1 MNYSVKVNG
10 VQAEVF
16 EETVF
21 TVPYNNTEA
30 MECVSFDI
38 SGRTELEITSET
50 EVESVIV
57 RPLSSKVSAR
67 IEDGI
72 IKITIDRP
80 MKLSVEINGSVH
92 GNLAVFAEK
101 DCYGDFCADRENVIF
116 FKKGIHKKDI
126 FRINKSGTVVYLERG
141 AVLSGKLLIENCE
154 NVTVC
159 GYGKITMA
167 GIDRNI
173 MPMERQR
180 ALELHNCRNCIVR
193 DIMIT
198 DSANWSFRMMG
209 CDGID
214 VENIKII
221 GCRGNSDGIDVCG
234 SRNVT
239 VSGIFTRTW
248 DDSFVVKALDTG
260 DAENIVFRD
269 SVLWNDFA
277 RPIEVG
283 VELRADN
290 VKNILFE
297 NIDIIHSPTGYPVLG
312 IHHGDRAKVR
322 NITFSDIRIEDAPGA
337 QIFDIRITKAVW
349 NRDKGMGDIAGV
361 HLKNISYVGCPGMP
375 YSLSDSRIQGFGPE
389 NTVRDVTIENLS
401 ILGEYASDAL
411 TGGIQI
417 MDYAY
422 DVKFKC
428 PENNRLQPIITKLE
442 LSEAESEIGRYI
454 VTASL
459 ENPNVKPWQGNIR
472 LQISP
477 VNTAKQE
484 CTEIRAEIQPS
495 ERICKDF
502 DVSLQPGKYLLSIQ
516 SDSPCVRGDR
526 RFLNIPL
533 KLDSSEKRLEFHNYY
548 GDSAGINL
556 SVSDDSLVIHSDI
569 LKSTDNELVVY
580 CAMPVPEKCG
590 QVVFSVEETDFGE
603 VPAVIIGDHG
613 LEPAPQLRCPAEI
626 TYVFKNEPKVKEVK
640 SVSLCT
646 DSGNAVIPLSEL
658 GVAGNHFWLEIEARL
673 PETAGYRYPFTLFHS
688 VKPMD
693 SAHMFADV
701 YLLEN

>member
-10 VQAEVF
+10 VQTEVF
-16 EETVF
+16 EETVY
-21 TVPYNNTEA
+21 TVPYNNTET
-30 MECVSFDI
+30 MECVSFEMN
-38 SGRTELEITSET
+38 GRAELEITSET
-50 EVESVIV
+50 EVKSVIV
-57 RPLSSKVSAR
+57 RPLSCGVAAE
-67 IEDGI
+67 IENGI

-101 DCYGDFCADRENVIF
+101 DCYKDFCHDGENVIF
-116 FKKGIHKKDI
+116 FKKGVHKKDI

-159 GYGKITMA
+159 GYGKISMA
-167 GIDRNI
+167 GIDRDI

-180 ALELHNCRNCIVR
+180 ALELHNCRNCSVR

-209 CDGID
+209 CDGIEAD
-214 VENIKII
+214 NIKII

-248 DDSFVVKALDTG
+248 DDSFVVKAFDTG
-260 DAENIVFRD
+260 DTENVVFRD

-290 VKNILFE
+290 VRNILFE
-297 NIDIIHSPTGYPVLG
+297 NIDIIHSPTGYPILG
-312 IHHGDRAKVR
+312 IHHGDRAEVR
-322 NITFSDIRIEDAPGA
+322 DITFSDIRIEDTPGA
-337 QIFDIRITKAVW
+337 QLFDIRITKAVW
-349 NRDKGMGDIAGV
+349 NRDKKMGDIAGV
-361 HLKNISYVGCPGMP
+361 HFKNISYVGSPGMP

-401 ILGEYASDAL
+401 ILGKYVPDAL

-417 MDYAY
+417 MDYAH

-428 PENNRLQPIITKLE
+428 PEENRLQPIITGLD
-442 LSEAESEIGRYI
+442 LAEGAHEDGSCT
-454 VTASL
+454 VTVSA
-459 ENPNVKPWQGNIR
+459 ENPNAGPWHGNMR

-477 VNTAKQE
+477 VNTAKHGSLVFD
-484 CTEIRAEIQPS
+484 TSLRPS
-495 ERICKDF
+495 KRLCRDI
-502 DVSLQPGKYLLSIQ
+502 DVVLQPGKYLLSIQ
-516 SDSPCVRGDR
+516 SDSPCVRGDWK
-526 RFLNIPL
+526 FLNLPL
-533 KLDSSEKRLEFHNYY
+533 KLDSRERRLEFHNYY
-548 GDSAGINL
+548 GDNAGINL
-556 SVSDDSLVIHSDI
+556 SVSDNALVIVSDI
-569 LKSTDNELVVY
+569 LKSRDNELVVY
-580 CAMPVPEKCG
+580 CAMPVPEERG

-603 VPAVIIGDHG
+603 APAVIIGEHG

-626 TYVFKNEPKVKEVK
+626 TYVFKNEPKVSEIKRA
-640 SVSLCT
+640 SVCT
-646 DSGNAVIPLSEL
+646 DSGKAVIPLSEL
-658 GVAGNHFWLEIEARL
+658 GADGNHFWLEIEARL
-673 PETAGYRYPFTLFHS
+673 PEMTGYRYPFTLFHS

-693 SAHMFADV
+693 SVHMFADV
-701 YLLEN
+701 YISDY